1 MKYIRQSIDTRMV
14 VILAVF
20 LCAGIIFYGSRCFTT
35 KVCGVIAVDRLVRD
49 EVRITLPKGSILAER
64 VDTQA
69 SRELGLSG
77 RKSLPEEKGM
87 LFDFGIPG
95 KYGFWMKDMIIPI
108 HILWLNTNLQIVHIE
123 KGVATSTYPNIF
135 FPKRPARFVLEV
147 ASGTV
152 SFLGLKVGDS
162 VATSTID

>member
-1 MKYIRQSIDTRMV
+1 MKSFIASHKNTSVIVLLVLVMALFFFFFSPQPLHNTQDQRSDMEKIHVQLGQKTITAWLADTEPLR
-14 VILAVF
+14 A
-20 LCAGIIFYGSRCFTT
+20 R
-35 KVCGVIAVDRLVRD
+35 
-49 EVRITLPKGSILAER
+49 
-64 VDTQA
+64 
-69 SRELGLSG
+69 GLSG
-77 RKSLPEEKGM
+77 VSTLSGSQGM
-87 LFDFGIPG
+87 FFSFDESGI
-95 KYGFWMKDMIIPI
+95 YGFWMKDMIIPI
-108 HILWLNTNLQIVHIE
+108 DILWLNTNLQIVHIE